1 MPSKVQPNRR
11 GKTVGPNIVRAW
23 FDTVINPLLYGLDTE
38 RALLA
43 AENWTWR
50 CRPPRLL
57 SLVPIREH
65 LVREAWDN
73 LEQFLAFQ
81 PQCQPPIQ
89 RHDQHAEGLLR
100 QCQALHKALT
110 NHPAMHILYRQA
122 VAELSL
128 ASSSELASVFGTDSP
143 EEHLD
148 VLAEYIV
155 NSVEE
160 LPPSFYNTAP
170 LWNRHRDEFLQ
181 LREARELRPRWEAVR
196 AQGGKLARAAEEVD
210 EALRQA
216 RDGLSLTHDVPFV
229 CHISPRAPRELT
241 PHL

>member
-1 MPSKVQPNRR
+1 MPSKVQQNRR
-11 GKTVGPNIVRAW
+11 GRTVGPNIVRAW
-23 FDTVINPLLYGLDTE
+23 FDTVINPLLDGLQTE
-38 RALLA
+38 RDLLA
-43 AENWTWR
+43 AEAWTWR
-50 CRPPRLL
+50 YRPPRLL
-57 SLVPIREH
+57 SAVPVREH
-65 LVREAWDN
+65 LVREARDN

-81 PQCQPPIQ
+81 PQCRPLVQ

-110 NHPAMHILYRQA
+110 SHPAMHILYRQA

-181 LREARELRPRWEAVR
+181 LREARDLRPHWVATRTEGHAL
-196 AQGGKLARAAEEVD
+196 AQAAEELD
-210 EALRQA
+210 RALRGV
-216 RDGLSLTHDVPFV
+216 RDNLSLEYDVPFV
-229 CHISPRAPRELT
+229 YQISPLEPSPLT
-241 PHL
+241 RQR